1 MRAKTRATSAAVRA
15 RYGTASRFLGSLTI
29 PSTAGVLTVHL
40 FDLPGPKRVY
50 AWLDPRKDEV
60 VVVEHCA
67 EISSPHEAVLAGRR
81 RGTYRIDVARLPL
94 TTT

>member
-1 MRAKTRATSAAVRA
+1 MRAKTRATAAAVRA

-29 PSTAGVLTVHL
+29 PSTAGVLSVHL

-50 AWLDPRKDEV
+50 AWLDPTSDEV

-67 EISSPHEAVLAGRR
+67 EVSSPHQAVLAGRGR
-81 RGTYRIDVARLPL
+81 DTYRLKVESLAL
-94 TTT
+94 TAT

>member
-15 RYGTASRFLGSLTI
+15 RYGSPTRFLGSLTI
-29 PSTAGVLTVHL
+29 PSAAGVVSLHL

-50 AWLDPRKDEV
+50 AWLDPTSDEV

-67 EISSPHEAVLAGRR
+67 AISSPHEAVLAARR
-81 RGTYRIDVARLPL
+81 RDTYRLKVASLAL
-94 TTT
+94 TPT